1 MQKIFNQ
8 KQKRQ
13 LEQIKKWAS
22 ENGNRMNYTT
32 LLDMLWDEHS
42 SFREDEEAMDP
53 VIHELIRCGIRVEPL
68 DEGEDYPVEG
78 VEPDKF
84 VPALINIKQPPMTV
98 SLLMERLENEEIDLE
113 PVFQRHR
120 DLWDSTRQSQL
131 VESLMLRIPIPSFYF
146 DIANENEWKVIDG
159 LQRLSAFQNYLVKKK
174 KLTDLQ
180 YLTDFNGKTF
190 EELPRQYIRRIK
202 ETPIVAFCVDKGTP
216 ERVVYNIFQRINTG
230 GLKLEDQEIR
240 NAMYQGTATDLA
252 RELAESEEFLA
263 ATGYAIKPDRMLD
276 QEYIIRFL
284 AFTELDYSTE
294 YQDDIDSFLILAMK
308 KVNQYSKEEVE
319 RVRQTFCRV
328 MKYSRR
334 LFGKYAFRKIGEG
347 GRRGPIN
354 KALFELCA
362 VCFSELT
369 ESQLTRLTRQKT
381 NFMKKYEGLFRER
394 KFQAALRSGKR
405 SECIWRINRGRKFVE
420 EFL

>member
-42 SFREDEEAMDP
+42 SFREDEEAINP
-53 VIHELIRCGIRVEPL
+53 VIHELIRYGIQVEPL

-131 VESLMLRIPIPSFYF
+131 IESLMLRIPIPSFYF

-319 RVRQTFCRV
+319 RVRQTFYRV
-328 MKYSRR
+328 MKYSRK

-369 ESQLTRLTRQKT
+369 ESQLTQLTKQKT